1 MRLPSAIALLTIS
14 AMTLLSAQ
22 LPGDRPAGNPRG
34 TRSPVFARNGVI
46 ATSQPLASAAGLQ
59 VMQQGGNAI
68 DAAVT
73 AAAVLAVVEP
83 TMTGIGGDVFALV
96 YDAKTKQLR
105 ALNSSGRAGAKAD
118 ADMLVAQGNKT
129 VPGSGVYTIT
139 VPGALAGWAELL
151 EKHGTIS
158 LARALEPAIRYA
170 RDGYPVAEI
179 VADEWEGGAKKM
191 AQDPASAAVFLPK
204 GKPPKAGEVFRN
216 PDLANTLEQV
226 AKGGRDVFY
235 KGAIARAIAHDMQ
248 RRGGFIT
255 AADLAA
261 HRADWV
267 EPIGTNYRGYD
278 VYEMPPNT
286 QGFVALQMLNILEGF
301 DIKSLGHN
309 SAEYLHLLVEAKRIG
324 FADRAAYLADPDH
337 VPPHVL
343 KGMLSK
349 EYAQQR
355 RREID
360 LARAAADYKPGTFA
374 GGTASPDP
382 DAFFDGRDRGDTV
395 YLAAADGQ
403 GNAISFINSLFG
415 TFGSGVVVPGTGV
428 VLHNRGS
435 GFTLQQGHPNRL
447 APGKRPFHTLVPAF
461 IMKDGKPLMPFG
473 VMGGD
478 NQAQAHVQVVVNL
491 VDFGMNVQDAGD
503 AARVRHGGDGLAAE
517 AGIPESVRAAL
528 NARGH
533 KVRDGRGAMGGY
545 QAVFI
550 DPRTGVLM
558 GGSDPRKDG
567 LAIGW

>member
-1 MRLPSAIALLTIS
+1 MRLPIAIAILAVS
-14 AMTLLSAQ
+14 AMTWPSAQ
-22 LPGDRPAGNPRG
+22 LPGDRPSGNPRG
-34 TRSPVFARNGVI
+34 TRSPVLARNGVI

-59 VMQQGGNAI
+59 VMQDGGNAI

-96 YDAKTKQLR
+96 YDARAKQLR
-105 ALNSSGRAGAKAD
+105 ALNSSGRAGSKAD
-118 ADMLVAQGNKT
+118 AGMLVANGNKAM
-129 VPGSGVYTIT
+129 PGSGPYTVT

-151 EKHGTIS
+151 EKHGTIT
-158 LARALEPAIRYA
+158 LARALAPAIRYA
-170 RDGYPVAEI
+170 REGYAVTEIIADQWQDAE
-179 VADEWEGGAKKM
+179 KKLS
-191 AQDPASAAVFLPK
+191 QDAAAAAVFLPD
-204 GKPPKAGEVFRN
+204 GRAPRHGDVFRN
-216 PDLANTLEQV
+216 PDLAKTMEAV
-226 AKGGRDVFY
+226 ARGGRDVFY
-235 KGAIARAIAHDMQ
+235 SGAIGQSIAAHLQ
-248 RRGGFIT
+248 ARGGFVT
-255 AADLAA
+255 AQDMAG

-286 QGFVALQMLNILEGF
+286 QGFVALEMLNILEGF
-301 DIKSLGHN
+301 DIRPLGHN
-309 SAEYLHLLVEAKRIG
+309 SAAYLHLLAEAKRIG

-337 VPPHVL
+337 VPAHVL
-343 KGMLSK
+343 KALISK
-349 EYAQQR
+349 EYAATR

-360 LARAAADYKPGTFA
+360 PARAAGGYEAGTFA
-374 GGTASPDP
+374 GVTSSPDP
-382 DAFFDGRDRGDTV
+382 GAFFDGRDRGDTI
-395 YLAAADGQ
+395 YLAAADGR

-435 GFTLQQGHPNRL
+435 GFTLQRGHPNRL

-461 IMKDGKPLMPFG
+461 IMKDGRPLMPFG

-503 AARVRHGGDGLAAE
+503 AARVRHGGGGLMAE
-517 AGIPESVRAAL
+517 SGIAEDVRAAL
-528 NARGH
+528 ERLGH
-533 KVRDGRGAMGGY
+533 RVRDGRGAMGGY

-550 DPRTGVLM
+550 DPKTGVLM